1 LFSKNKLMYHVIKTF
16 IYDFD
21 RIEDFEGKMVQ
32 YH

>member
-1 LFSKNKLMYHVIKTF
+1 MYHVIQTF